1 MKRLAPTLTGPQILE
16 LTRLLGEIDF
26 FRGHWRKLQEIRAEK
41 LAQLRQ
47 VTTIESA
54 ASSTRIEGVEL
65 SDAEVARVLQGVS
78 VESFRARD
86 ESEVRGYGDL
96 LQTIFDDHA
105 GIAFDENHIKH
116 LHKILLRYSERD
128 ERHRGEYKKQE
139 NHVEA
144 RHPDGRIEVIF
155 RTASPFDTPRLM
167 AEQVALTRA
176 ALSSGEVH
184 PLIVIARFIVEFLAI
199 HPFKDGNGRLSRA
212 LTTLLLLQS
221 GYDYV
226 PYSSLERV
234 VEENKA
240 AYYAALRASQSAMR
254 SDPNAFGDWL
264 LFLLRALHAQKR
276 NLEAKLEVE
285 QSMLQLSGV
294 QQQLLELVERS
305 GRVTTSVLAAE
316 LRMPVRTVR
325 YHLDVLLRQRL
336 VEARGEKRGRYYTR
350 ALGSSPAPIERPA
363 SPTAAILAEILE
375 RGGRIGRSDLIRLV
389 RRFGYDPR
397 TIGTMHGRRL
407 AHLRRDAKTRES
419 VLTSRGQEIAEQHI
433 FTERLSRGGRPVEA
447 DANRNTEHEEAV
459 TARGTGRRRG

>member
-1 MKRLAPTLTGPQILE
+1 MKRLAPNLSGPQILE

-26 FRGHWRKLQEIRAEK
+26 FRGHWRKLQEIRAER

-96 LQTIFDDHA
+96 LQTIFDGHA

-155 RTASPFDTPRLM
+155 RTSSPFDTPRLM

-254 SDPNAFGDWL
+254 ADPSAFGDWL
-264 LFLLRALHAQKR
+264 LFLLRALHAQKQ
-276 NLEAKLEVE
+276 NLAAKLEVE
-285 QSMLQLSGV
+285 QSMLQLSEV
-294 QQQLLELVERS
+294 QQQLLERIDRS

-350 ALGSSPAPIERPA
+350 AVGSSPTPIERPA
-363 SPTAAILAEILE
+363 SPTGAILAEILE
-375 RGGRIGRSDLIRLV
+375 RGGRIGRSELIRLV
-389 RRFGYDPR
+389 KRFGYDPR
-397 TIGTMHGRRL
+397 SIGTMHGRRL
-407 AHLRRDAKTRES
+407 AHLRRDPKTGES
-419 VLTSRGQEIAEQHI
+419 VLTIRGQEIAEQHI
-433 FTERLSRGGRPVEA
+433 FTERLSRGGRSE
-447 DANRNTEHEEAV
+447 
-459 TARGTGRRRG
+459 